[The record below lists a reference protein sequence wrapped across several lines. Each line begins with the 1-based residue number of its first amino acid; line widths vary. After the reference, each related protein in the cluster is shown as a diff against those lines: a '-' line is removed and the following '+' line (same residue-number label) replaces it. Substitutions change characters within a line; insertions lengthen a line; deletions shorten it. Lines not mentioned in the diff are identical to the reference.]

1 MLDTTL
7 RCLRKSET
15 SAWTESSSGEF
26 GTTDFAFVNLV
37 TPARAQRRLALRG
50 VSTDARS
57 PRVMDEEFL
66 NDFVGLKTTDGA
78 PPSALKKTSVGENLA
93 GKASAKTGPAA
104 APKGAR
110 VGSTSASP
118 GGSPGGAPSVAD
130 DLVSADAV
138 ASGGLKSLL
147 QGDPAGAAAAF
158 ADPSE
163 DDSSPAHAAALERDR
178 AAAAAAA
185 SSEAPSSSRGNAAE
199 GAPDASSALG
209 AGDGERRKSWGEL
222 FMPGLAANK
231 DDDEDA
237 SSAAR
242 QTSGSSNSLPAA
254 VAIPAR
260 PQSAGSGSGPA
271 SGDDAESP
279 SLSTS
284 APTLGSFLEDGR
296 SDDGRSDG
304 GRSDAATPR
313 SSGRRP
319 SPLNLEHVVN
329 LPPRASG
336 GSGSKPGSRPGS
348 GGARSAE
355 RMQRNTSSFVL
366 DAEANPTPQSVAPPV
381 FGDLGNIGE
390 KHVLVMVGLPA
401 RGKTHMAKR
410 LSQYLRFFHGARTQV
425 FNVGTYRRRMMSKK
439 ADAQF
444 FDQHDARSEALRK
457 SFARA
462 ALKDMIDFLFQED
475 NVSYLEQ
482 RGFDSGRVAIYDATN
497 TTRSRRDWLRE
508 QLDAL
513 PLKLLFVESVCTDEE
528 IIERNIWQ
536 AKVNNEDYH
545 TEADKRRAYDDFRAR
560 IRKYEE
566 VYEPMEEEHLSFIKL
581 INCGRRVEINN
592 IHGFLL
598 GRIVQFLSN
607 LHATHQTIYL
617 SRHGQSEYNFQGK
630 IGGDSGLSL
639 MGEKYAMRLGEYAD
653 KELSKDTETGE
664 PRPCR
669 LWTSSLQRTILTAR
683 HITHPKIKLENGREW
698 TQFSQRVLRNLDEI
712 YAGVCDGMTYD
723 EIEANYP
730 EEFALRRENKL
741 GYRYPRGESYL
752 DVISRLDPLIQE
764 LESYQEPV
772 LIVGHQGVLRLIY
785 AYFMGMDRADACTA
799 SIPLNTVIKLTPLT
813 HTCEEEREV
822 LYQPS
827 THDLG
832 AVVEEGD
839 GAGGGVSPTA
849 AARAASFDNPFAMN
863 TEPPSY

>member
-1 MLDTTL
+1 
-7 RCLRKSET
+7 
-15 SAWTESSSGEF
+15 
-26 GTTDFAFVNLV
+26 
-37 TPARAQRRLALRG
+37 
-50 VSTDARS
+50 
-57 PRVMDEEFL
+57 MDEEFL
-66 NDFVGLKTTDGA
+66 NDFVGLKTDSKDGVI
-78 PPSALKKTSVGENLA
+78 PSALKKTSVGDSA
-93 GKASAKTGPAA
+93 GKTSTVTNSSAGASA
-104 APKGAR
+104 AR
-110 VGSTSASP
+110 VGSTSGATP
-118 GGSPGGAPSVAD
+118 GVTAAQKGNIKTS
-130 DLVSADAV
+130 DAI
-138 ASGGLKSLL
+138 ASGGLKTLL
-147 QGDPAGAAAAF
+147 QGDRAF
-158 ADPSE
+158 RSVDALDDAEIIADSTPFSS
-163 DDSSPAHAAALERDR
+163 SSPAHAAALERDR
-178 AAAAAAA
+178 AAAAKGVPGKPVGSGDVATTDSGA
-185 SSEAPSSSRGNAAE
+185 SQTS
-199 GAPDASSALG
+199 
-209 AGDGERRKSWGEL
+209 GDGERRKSWGEL
-222 FMPGLAANK
+222 FMPGVGSKEQNAN
-231 DDDEDA
+231 DVDDA
-237 SSAAR
+237 SPLSP
-242 QTSGSSNSLPAA
+242 TKPSDPEP
-254 VAIPAR
+254 IPGR
-260 PQSAGSGSGPA
+260 PQSATSGSCK
-271 SGDDAESP
+271 SHQSENESDSP

-284 APTLGSFLEDGR
+284 APTLGSFLDDCDAARIYEDGK
-296 SDDGRSDG
+296 SETS
-304 GRSDAATPR
+304 P
-313 SSGRRP
+313 SSTRKTP
-319 SPLNLEHVVN
+319 SPNRFLDHGNFS
-329 LPPRASG
+329 LPPRSG
-336 GSGSKPGSRPGS
+336 GAVPAGSGSKQRPGS
-348 GGARSAE
+348 GGKKSAE
-355 RMQRNTSSFVL
+355 RMQRNTSSFIL

-444 FDQHDARSEALRK
+444 FDQHDTQSEALRK

-497 TTRSRRDWLRE
+497 TTKQRREWLRE
-508 QLDAL
+508 QLDSL
-513 PLKLLFVESVCTDEE
+513 PLKLLFIESVCTDET

-536 AKVNNEDYH
+536 AKVNNEDYQ
-545 TEADKRRAYDDFRAR
+545 TDVDKKKAYDDFRAR

-566 VYEPMEEEHLSFIKL
+566 VYQPMEEEHLSFIKL

-617 SRHGQSEYNFQGK
+617 SRHGQSEYNFLGK

-639 MGEKYAMRLGEYAD
+639 MGEKYAARLGEYCD
-653 KELSKDTETGE
+653 RELSRDAETKE

-683 HITHPKIKLENGREW
+683 HIKHPKIKLDSHGREW

-712 YAGVCDGMTYD
+712 YAGVCDGMTYE

-799 SIPLNTVIKLTPLT
+799 SIPLNTVIKLTPKT

-827 THDLG
+827 KMDLG

-849 AARAASFDNPFAMN
+849 AAQMRAASFDNPFAMN

>member
-1 MLDTTL
+1 
-7 RCLRKSET
+7 
-15 SAWTESSSGEF
+15 
-26 GTTDFAFVNLV
+26 
-37 TPARAQRRLALRG
+37 
-50 VSTDARS
+50 
-57 PRVMDEEFL
+57 MDEEFL
-66 NDFVGLKTTDGA
+66 NDFVGLKTTDGV
-78 PPSALKKTSVGENLA
+78 PPSALKKTSVGESLA
-93 GKASAKTGPAA
+93 GKASAKTGPATA
-104 APKGAR
+104 AKGAR
-110 VGSTSASP
+110 VGSKSASP
-118 GGSPGGAPSVAD
+118 GGLPGVAPSTTD
-130 DLVSADAV
+130 DIVSADAV

-147 QGDPAGAAAAF
+147 HGDPAGAAVAL
-158 ADPSE
+158 ADASD

-178 AAAAAAA
+178 VAAAAA
-185 SSEAPSSSRGNAAE
+185 SSKATSSSSGTAA
-199 GAPDASSALG
+199 ASASDTAFPLG

-222 FMPGLAANK
+222 FMPGLAANEDK
-231 DDDEDA
+231 GDGEDTASDERKR
-237 SSAAR
+237 SS
-242 QTSGSSNSLPAA
+242 SSNPLPAP

-260 PQSAGSGSGPA
+260 PQSAGSGSGA
-271 SGDDAESP
+271 VSEDDTESP

-284 APTLGSFLEDGR
+284 APTLSSFL
-296 SDDGRSDG
+296 DDGRSDG
-304 GRSDAATPR
+304 GRSDGGRSDAASPR
-313 SSGRRP
+313 SSNRRP
-319 SPLNLEHVVN
+319 SLLNLEQIN
-329 LPPRASG
+329 LPLRASG
-336 GSGSKPGSRPGS
+336 GSGSKLGSRPGS
-348 GGARSAE
+348 GGAKSAD

-366 DAEANPTPQSVAPPV
+366 DAEANPTPQSVVPPV

-653 KELSKDTETGE
+653 KQLSKDKETGQ

-813 HTCEEEREV
+813 HTCEEDREV
-822 LYQPS
+822 LYRPS
-827 THDLG
+827 KHDLG

-849 AARAASFDNPFAMN
+849 AEARAASFDNPFAMN

>member
-1 MLDTTL
+1 
-7 RCLRKSET
+7 
-15 SAWTESSSGEF
+15 
-26 GTTDFAFVNLV
+26 
-37 TPARAQRRLALRG
+37 
-50 VSTDARS
+50 
-57 PRVMDEEFL
+57 
-66 NDFVGLKTTDGA
+66 
-78 PPSALKKTSVGENLA
+78 
-93 GKASAKTGPAA
+93 
-104 APKGAR
+104 
-110 VGSTSASP
+110 
-118 GGSPGGAPSVAD
+118 
-130 DLVSADAV
+130 
-138 ASGGLKSLL
+138 
-147 QGDPAGAAAAF
+147 
-158 ADPSE
+158 
-163 DDSSPAHAAALERDR
+163 
-178 AAAAAAA
+178 
-185 SSEAPSSSRGNAAE
+185 
-199 GAPDASSALG
+199 
-209 AGDGERRKSWGEL
+209 
-222 FMPGLAANK
+222 
-231 DDDEDA
+231 
-237 SSAAR
+237 
-242 QTSGSSNSLPAA
+242 
-254 VAIPAR
+254 
-260 PQSAGSGSGPA
+260 
-271 SGDDAESP
+271 
-279 SLSTS
+279 
-284 APTLGSFLEDGR
+284 
-296 SDDGRSDG
+296 
-304 GRSDAATPR
+304 
-313 SSGRRP
+313 
-319 SPLNLEHVVN
+319 
-329 LPPRASG
+329 
-336 GSGSKPGSRPGS
+336 
-348 GGARSAE
+348 
-355 RMQRNTSSFVL
+355 MQRNTSSFVL

-425 FNVGTYRRRMMSKK
+425 FNVGTYRKRMMSKK

-444 FDQHDARSEALRK
+444 FDQRDAESEALRK

-475 NVSYLEQ
+475 NASYLEQ
-482 RGFDSGRVAIYDATN
+482 RGFDSGRVAIFDATN
-497 TTRSRRDWLRE
+497 TTRARREWIRE
-508 QLDAL
+508 QLDRL

-536 AKVNNEDYH
+536 AKVNNEDYRS
-545 TEADKRRAYDDFRAR
+545 EADKKKAYDDFRKR
-560 IRKYEE
+560 IAKYEE

-581 INCGRRVEINN
+581 INEGRRVEINN

-630 IGGDSGLSL
+630 IGGDSVLSR
-639 MGEKYAMRLGEYAD
+639 MGENYATMLAKYCEDVICVD
-653 KELSKDTETGE
+653 KRGVEGARRVERH

-683 HITHPKIKLENGREW
+683 HIAHPKIKLSSGRDW
-698 TQFSQRVLRNLDEI
+698 VQMAPRVLRNLDEI
-712 YAGVCDGMTYD
+712 YAGVCDGMTYE
-723 EIEANYP
+723 EIEENYP
-730 EEFALRRENKL
+730 EEFHLRQQNKL

-752 DVISRLDPLIQE
+752 DVISRLDPLVQE

-785 AYFMGMDRADACTA
+785 AYFMGMDRSEACTA
-799 SIPLNTVIKLTPLT
+799 SIPLNTVIKLTPKT

>member
-1 MLDTTL
+1 
-7 RCLRKSET
+7 
-15 SAWTESSSGEF
+15 
-26 GTTDFAFVNLV
+26 
-37 TPARAQRRLALRG
+37 
-50 VSTDARS
+50 
-57 PRVMDEEFL
+57 MDEEFL
-66 NDFVGLKTTDGA
+66 NDFVGLKTKDGA

-104 APKGAR
+104 AAKGAR
-110 VGSTSASP
+110 VVSTSASP
-118 GGSPGGAPSVAD
+118 GGLPGVAPSTSGD
-130 DLVSADAV
+130 IVSADAV

-147 QGDPAGAAAAF
+147 QGDPAGAAAAL
-158 ADPSE
+158 ADASD

-178 AAAAAAA
+178 AAAAAA
-185 SSEAPSSSRGNAAE
+185 SSKANSSLSDIAAE
-199 GAPDASSALG
+199 TAPATAFPLD

-231 DDDEDA
+231 DKDDDEDA
-237 SSAAR
+237 PSDEPTRSS
-242 QTSGSSNSLPAA
+242 SPNPLPAP

-260 PQSAGSGSGPA
+260 PQSAGSGSGPV
-271 SGDDAESP
+271 SGDDVESP

-284 APTLGSFLEDGR
+284 APTLSSFLDDGR
-296 SDDGRSDG
+296 SQDGRSDG
-304 GRSDAATPR
+304 GRSDAASPR
-313 SSGRRP
+313 SSDRRP
-319 SPLNLEHVVN
+319 SPLNLEHVN
-329 LPPRASG
+329 LPPRSSG
-336 GSGSKPGSRPGS
+336 GSGSKSGSRPGS
-348 GGARSAE
+348 GGAKSAD

-497 TTRSRRDWLRE
+497 TTRSRREWLRE

-536 AKVNNEDYH
+536 AKVNNEDYQ

-566 VYEPMEEEHLSFIKL
+566 VYQPMEEEHLSFIKL

-698 TQFSQRVLRNLDEI
+698 TQFSPRVLRNLDEI
-712 YAGVCDGMTYD
+712 YAGVCDGMTYE

-822 LYQPS
+822 LYKPS

-832 AVVEEGD
+832 AVVEDGD

-849 AARAASFDNPFAMN
+849 AEARAASFDNPFAMN

>member
-1 MLDTTL
+1 
-7 RCLRKSET
+7 
-15 SAWTESSSGEF
+15 
-26 GTTDFAFVNLV
+26 
-37 TPARAQRRLALRG
+37 
-50 VSTDARS
+50 
-57 PRVMDEEFL
+57 MDEEFL

-104 APKGAR
+104 GAAAKGAR

-118 GGSPGGAPSVAD
+118 GGSPGVAPSTAGDIVA
-130 DLVSADAV
+130 ADAA

-147 QGDPAGAAAAF
+147 QGDRAGAAAAL
-158 ADPSE
+158 AGDASDE
-163 DDSSPAHAAALERDR
+163 DSSPAHAAALERDR

-185 SSEAPSSSRGNAAE
+185 ASSKSTSSSSGIAAE
-199 GAPDASSALG
+199 SAPDTSSPLG
-209 AGDGERRKSWGEL
+209 AGDVERRKSWGEL
-222 FMPGLAANK
+222 FMPGLAASKAK
-231 DDDEDA
+231 DDDKDA
-237 SSAAR
+237 SSDER
-242 QTSGSSNSLPAA
+242 KRSGSSNPLPEP

-279 SLSTS
+279 SISTS
-284 APTLGSFLEDGR
+284 APTLGSFLD
-296 SDDGRSDG
+296 DDGRSDAG
-304 GRSDAATPR
+304 RSDAGRSDAADAADAASPR
-313 SSGRRP
+313 SADRRP
-319 SPLNLEHVVN
+319 SPLNLEHVN
-329 LPPRASG
+329 LPPRSSG

-348 GGARSAE
+348 GGARGAD

-444 FDQHDARSEALRK
+444 FDQHDAQSEALRK

-497 TTRSRRDWLRE
+497 TTRSRREWLRE

-513 PLKLLFVESVCTDEE
+513 PLKLLFIESVCTDEE

-536 AKVNNEDYH
+536 AKVNNEDYQ

-653 KELSKDTETGE
+653 KQLSKDKETGQ

-698 TQFSQRVLRNLDEI
+698 TQFSPRVLRNLDEI
-712 YAGVCDGMTYD
+712 YAGVCDGMTYE

-827 THDLG
+827 KHDLG

-849 AARAASFDNPFAMN
+849 AEARAASFDNPFAMN

>member
-1 MLDTTL
+1 
-7 RCLRKSET
+7 
-15 SAWTESSSGEF
+15 
-26 GTTDFAFVNLV
+26 
-37 TPARAQRRLALRG
+37 
-50 VSTDARS
+50 
-57 PRVMDEEFL
+57 MDEEFL
-66 NDFVGLKTTDGA
+66 NDFVGLKTTDGV
-78 PPSALKKTSVGENLA
+78 PPSALKKTSVGESLA
-93 GKASAKTGPAA
+93 GKASAKTGPATA
-104 APKGAR
+104 AKGAR
-110 VGSTSASP
+110 VGSKSASP
-118 GGSPGGAPSVAD
+118 GGLPGVAPSTTD
-130 DLVSADAV
+130 DIVSADAV

-147 QGDPAGAAAAF
+147 HGDPAGAAVAL
-158 ADPSE
+158 ADASD

-178 AAAAAAA
+178 VAAAAA
-185 SSEAPSSSRGNAAE
+185 SSKATSSSSGTAA
-199 GAPDASSALG
+199 ASASDTAFPLG

-231 DDDEDA
+231 DKGDGEDTASDERKR
-237 SSAAR
+237 SS
-242 QTSGSSNSLPAA
+242 SSNPLPAP

-260 PQSAGSGSGPA
+260 PQSAGSGSGA
-271 SGDDAESP
+271 VSEDDTESP

-284 APTLGSFLEDGR
+284 APTLSSFL
-296 SDDGRSDG
+296 DDGRSDG
-304 GRSDAATPR
+304 GRSNGGRSDAASPR
-313 SSGRRP
+313 SSNRRP
-319 SPLNLEHVVN
+319 SLLNLEQIN
-329 LPPRASG
+329 LPLRASG
-336 GSGSKPGSRPGS
+336 GSGSKLGSRPGS
-348 GGARSAE
+348 GGAKSAD

-813 HTCEEEREV
+813 HTCEEDREV
-822 LYQPS
+822 LYRPS
-827 THDLG
+827 KHDLG

-849 AARAASFDNPFAMN
+849 AEARAASFDNPFAMN

>member
-1 MLDTTL
+1 
-7 RCLRKSET
+7 
-15 SAWTESSSGEF
+15 
-26 GTTDFAFVNLV
+26 
-37 TPARAQRRLALRG
+37 
-50 VSTDARS
+50 
-57 PRVMDEEFL
+57 MDEEFL
-66 NDFVGLKTTDGA
+66 NDFVGLKTKDGA

-104 APKGAR
+104 AAKGAR
-110 VGSTSASP
+110 VVSTSASP
-118 GGSPGGAPSVAD
+118 GGLPGVAPSTSGD
-130 DLVSADAV
+130 IVSADAV

-147 QGDPAGAAAAF
+147 QGDPAGAAAAL
-158 ADPSE
+158 ADASD

-178 AAAAAAA
+178 AAAAAA
-185 SSEAPSSSRGNAAE
+185 SSKANSSLSDIAAE
-199 GAPDASSALG
+199 TAPATAFPLD

-231 DDDEDA
+231 DKDDDEDA
-237 SSAAR
+237 PSDEPTRSS
-242 QTSGSSNSLPAA
+242 SPNPLPAP

-260 PQSAGSGSGPA
+260 PQSAGSGSGPV
-271 SGDDAESP
+271 SGDDVESP

-284 APTLGSFLEDGR
+284 APTLSSFLDDGR
-296 SDDGRSDG
+296 SQDGRSDG
-304 GRSDAATPR
+304 GRSDAASTR
-313 SSGRRP
+313 SSDRRP
-319 SPLNLEHVVN
+319 SPLNLEHVN
-329 LPPRASG
+329 LPPRSSG

-348 GGARSAE
+348 GGAKSAD

-425 FNVGTYRRRMMSKK
+425 FNVGTYRRRMMPKK
-439 ADAQF
+439 ADAEF

-497 TTRSRRDWLRE
+497 TTRSRREWLRE

-513 PLKLLFVESVCTDEE
+513 PLKLLFVESVCTDEA

-536 AKVNNEDYH
+536 AKVNNEDYQ

-566 VYEPMEEEHLSFIKL
+566 VYQPMEEEHLSFIKL

-653 KELSKDTETGE
+653 KELSKDAETGE

-698 TQFSQRVLRNLDEI
+698 TQFSPRVLRNLDEI
-712 YAGVCDGMTYD
+712 YAGVCDGMTYE

-822 LYQPS
+822 LYKPS

-832 AVVEEGD
+832 AVVEDGD

-849 AARAASFDNPFAMN
+849 AEARAASFDNPFAMN

>member
-1 MLDTTL
+1 
-7 RCLRKSET
+7 
-15 SAWTESSSGEF
+15 
-26 GTTDFAFVNLV
+26 
-37 TPARAQRRLALRG
+37 
-50 VSTDARS
+50 
-57 PRVMDEEFL
+57 MDEEFL
-66 NDFVGLKTTDGA
+66 NDFVGLKTTDGV
-78 PPSALKKTSVGENLA
+78 PPSALKKTSVGESLA
-93 GKASAKTGPAA
+93 GKASAKTGPATA
-104 APKGAR
+104 AKGAR
-110 VGSTSASP
+110 VGSKSASP
-118 GGSPGGAPSVAD
+118 GGLPGVAPSTTD
-130 DLVSADAV
+130 DIVSADAV

-147 QGDPAGAAAAF
+147 HGDPAGAAVAL
-158 ADPSE
+158 ADASD

-178 AAAAAAA
+178 VAAAAA
-185 SSEAPSSSRGNAAE
+185 SSKATSSSSGTAA
-199 GAPDASSALG
+199 ASASDTAFPLG

-231 DDDEDA
+231 DKGDGEDTASDERKR
-237 SSAAR
+237 SS
-242 QTSGSSNSLPAA
+242 SSNPLPAP

-260 PQSAGSGSGPA
+260 PQSAGSDSGA
-271 SGDDAESP
+271 VSGDDTESP

-284 APTLGSFLEDGR
+284 APTLSSFLDDGR
-296 SDDGRSDG
+296 SDCGRSDG
-304 GRSDAATPR
+304 GRSDAASPR
-313 SSGRRP
+313 SSNRRP
-319 SPLNLEHVVN
+319 SLLNLEQIN
-329 LPPRASG
+329 LPLRASG
-336 GSGSKPGSRPGS
+336 GSGSKLGSRPGS
-348 GGARSAE
+348 GGAKSAD

-425 FNVGTYRRRMMSKK
+425 FNVGTYRRRMMPKK
-439 ADAQF
+439 ADAEF

-497 TTRSRRDWLRE
+497 TTRSRREWLRE

-513 PLKLLFVESVCTDEE
+513 PLKLLFVESVCTDEA

-653 KELSKDTETGE
+653 KELSKDAETGE

-813 HTCEEEREV
+813 HTCEEDREV
-822 LYQPS
+822 LYRTS
-827 THDLG
+827 KHDLG

-849 AARAASFDNPFAMN
+849 AEARAASFDNPFAMN